1 MLPVEIGRTL
11 RARNRGEWRR
21 WLEKNHAKASEVW
34 LVFYTK
40 ASGKPFVPYD
50 AAVEEAL
57 CFGWIDGIV
66 KKLEADSRAQRF
78 TPRRPKSAVSELNK
92 ERMRRMIEAGRMTE
106 AGLAAAPD
114 LHDEFEY
121 WPEVIAELQADP
133 VVWENF
139 QSFPDAYRRIRMG
152 WIQLTTGNDDVRRQ
166 RLDYFIKMTRQ
177 GKQFG
182 TMP

>member
-1 MLPVEIGRTL
+1 MEIGRTL

-21 WLEKNHAKASEVW
+21 WLAKNHQAAGEIW

-40 ASGKPFVPYD
+40 ASGKAFVPYD

-78 TPRRPKSAVSELNK
+78 TRRRPRSPISELNK
-92 ERMRRMIEAGRMTE
+92 ERMRRMIEAGKMTE
-106 AGLAAAPD
+106 AGLAVAPD
-114 LHDEFEY
+114 LDAEFVI
-121 WPEVIAELQADP
+121 WPEILAELQADP
-133 VVWENF
+133 VVWKNF
-139 QSFPDAYRRIRMG
+139 QAFPEAYRRIRTG
-152 WIQLTTGNDDVRRQ
+152 WIQNTTGNAEVRRQ
-166 RLDYFIKMTRQ
+166 RLDYLLRMTRE

>member
-1 MLPVEIGRTL
+1 MEIGRTL

-21 WLEKNHAKASEVW
+21 WLEKNHRSAREIW
-34 LVFYTK
+34 LVYCTK
-40 ASGKPFVPYD
+40 VSGKPFAAYGH
-50 AAVEEAL
+50 AVEEAL

-78 TPRRPKSAVSELNK
+78 TPRRPKSPVSELNK

-114 LHDEFEY
+114 LDTEFVI
-121 WPEVIAELQADP
+121 WPEILAELQADR
-133 VVWENF
+133 VTCKNF
-139 QSFPDAYRRIRMG
+139 QAFPEAYRRIRIG
-152 WIQLTTGNDDVRRQ
+152 WIQNTTGNAEVRRQ
-166 RLDYFIKMTRQ
+166 RLDYFLKMTRER
-177 GKQFG
+177 KQFG

>member
-1 MLPVEIGRTL
+1 MEIGNTL
-11 RARNRGEWRR
+11 RARTRAEWRR
-21 WLEKNHAKASEVW
+21 WLKKNHQSAREIW
-34 LVFYTK
+34 LVYYTR

-78 TPRRPKSAVSELNK
+78 TPRRPRSPVSELNK
-92 ERMRRMIEAGRMTE
+92 ERMRRLIEAGRMTE

-114 LHDEFEY
+114 LDAEFKI
-121 WPEVIAELQADP
+121 WPEILAELKADP
-133 VVWENF
+133 IVWENF
-139 QSFPDAYRRIRMG
+139 QGFPEAYRRIRIG
-152 WIQLTTGNDDVRRQ
+152 WIQNTTGNAEVRRQ
-166 RLDYFIKMTRQ
+166 RLDYLLKMTRE

>member
-1 MLPVEIGRTL
+1 MEIGKTL

-21 WLEKNHAKASEVW
+21 WLEKNHATASEIW
-34 LVFYTK
+34 LVFYNK

-50 AAVEEAL
+50 VAVEEAL
-57 CFGWIDGIV
+57 CFGWIDGVV

-78 TPRRPKSAVSELNK
+78 TPRRPGRKVSELNK
-92 ERMRRMIEAGRMTE
+92 ARMRRLIEAGKMTN

-114 LHDEFEY
+114 LHDDFEY
-121 WPEVIAELQADP
+121 ASWILDELRADP
-133 VVWENF
+133 AVWQNF
-139 QSFPDAYRRIRMG
+139 QSFPEDYKRIRIG
-152 WIQLTTGNDDVRRQ
+152 WIQFTTGNDDVRRQ
-166 RLDYFIKMTRQ
+166 RLDYFIKMTRE